1 MKPKILV
8 TYPIPQEAIEKLK
21 NYADVQL
28 KFSMSK
34 DQLKEEVTDI
44 EGVVL
49 GLEEFNNEVMEQAPN
64 LKIIARFGVGYDN
77 IELKAATDRNIFVT
91 YTPNVLSDAV
101 ADLTIAFILTLSR
114 RITDADHFVKSKD
127 WSVGNKFPL
136 GFDLANKTLGI
147 VGLGRIGMKVLERSI
162 AFKMNVIYNSRTHK
176 MEAEKKYGIK
186 FVELD
191 ELFRISDYISLHA
204 PATRNTQGLVGK
216 KELELMKKT
225 SFLINTSRGSL
236 IHQKDLYEAL
246 RDKKIAGAA
255 LDVFEVEPISQDDPL
270 LRLENVV
277 LTPHIG
283 SGTYETRLSMAMMAI
298 DDVIRVFEGKEPKNL
313 INTELANPSSN
324 NR

>member
-21 NYADVQL
+21 NYADVKL

-34 DQLKEEVTDI
+34 DQLKVEVADI

-49 GLEEFNNEVMEQAPN
+49 GLEEFDSEVMEQAQD

-77 IELKAATDRNIFVT
+77 IELKAATDRKIFVT

-101 ADLTIAFILTLSR
+101 ADLTITFILVLSR
-114 RITDADHFVKSKD
+114 RITDADRFVKSKD
-127 WSVGNKFPL
+127 WSKGTKFPL

-147 VGLGRIGMKVLERSI
+147 IGLGRIGMKVLERSI
-162 AFKMNVIYNSRTHK
+162 AFNMNVIYNSKTRK
-176 MEAEKKYGIK
+176 IEAEEKHGIE
-186 FVELD
+186 FAELD
-191 ELFRISDYISLHA
+191 ELFKLSDYISIHV
-204 PATRNTQGLVGK
+204 PSTRNTQGLVGK
-216 KELELMKKT
+216 KELELMKNT

-255 LDVFEVEPISQDDPL
+255 LDVFEEEPISQDDPL
-270 LRLENVV
+270 LKLENVV

-283 SGTYETRLSMAMMAI
+283 SGTHETRLSMAMMAI
-298 DDVIRVFEGKEPKNL
+298 DDVLRVFEGKKPNNL
-313 INTELANPSSN
+313 INTELSVSSFKQ
-324 NR
+324 

>member
-21 NYADVQL
+21 NYADVRL
-28 KFSMSK
+28 RFSMSK

-49 GLEEFNNEVMEQAPN
+49 GLEEFDGEVMGHAPN
-64 LKIIARFGVGYDN
+64 LKIISRFGVGYDN
-77 IELKAATDRNIFVT
+77 IELKAATDYKIFVT

-101 ADLTIAFILTLSR
+101 ADLTMAFILVLSR

-127 WSVGNKFPL
+127 WSKGVKFPL
-136 GFDLANKTLGI
+136 GFDLINKTLGI
-147 VGLGRIGMKVLERSI
+147 IGLGRIGTKVLERSV
-162 AFKMNVIYNSRTHK
+162 AFNMNVIYNSKTRK
-176 MEAEKKYGIK
+176 IEAEEKYGIK

-191 ELFRISDYISLHA
+191 DIFRLSDYISIHV

-236 IHQKDLYEAL
+236 INQKDLYEAL

-255 LDVFEVEPISQDDPL
+255 LDVFEEEPISQDDL
-270 LRLENVV
+270 LLKLENVV

-283 SGTYETRLSMAMMAI
+283 SGTHETRLAMAMMAV
-298 DDVIRVFEGKEPKNL
+298 DDIIKVFEGKEPNNL
-313 INTELANPSSN
+313 INTEFSESAFKQ
-324 NR
+324 

>member
-1 MKPKILV
+1 
-8 TYPIPQEAIEKLK
+8 
-21 NYADVQL
+21 
-28 KFSMSK
+28 
-34 DQLKEEVTDI
+34 
-44 EGVVL
+44 
-49 GLEEFNNEVMEQAPN
+49 
-64 LKIIARFGVGYDN
+64 
-77 IELKAATDRNIFVT
+77 
-91 YTPNVLSDAV
+91 VLSDAV
-101 ADLTIAFILTLSR
+101 ADLTMAFILTLSR

-127 WSVGNKFPL
+127 WSMGNKFPL
-136 GFDLANKTLGI
+136 GFDLVNKTLGI

-204 PATRNTQGLVGK
+204 PVTRNTQGLVGK

-236 IHQKDLYEAL
+236 VHQRDLYEAL

-255 LDVFEVEPISQDDPL
+255 LDVFEEEPISQNDPL
-270 LRLENVV
+270 LKLENVV

-298 DDVIRVFEGKEPKNL
+298 DEVIKVFEGKEPKNL
-313 INTELANPSSN
+313 INTGLNESAFKQ
-324 NR
+324 